1 MEIKKIQIKQELDET
16 IFHPETSDDQVLVGD
31 RTLKEELYVINKDID
46 NVSVKIEQAVES
58 LNYTN
63 DMPML
68 TSLGGYPAGTTF
80 DNVSIANFLT
90 GLLYPYVAPK
100 ISLSSTP
107 GSGVRDYDNPLTTLT
122 LRANVQKQ
130 SYDLQTVDFYRGT
143 ELLQHYETFGDKTSF
158 ECLVEESIRKT
169 TTFTAKVSDGRQT
182 VTSNNITYTFVYP
195 FYVGQTT
202 DETIE
207 SLQLVASDKRVQTKG
222 NVTKTY
228 STSQERF
235 YIAYPATY
243 GNLSSVLDTNQFE
256 IILDFEKGTKTV
268 SMNDGTQ
275 VTYNVY
281 LFKNLVSVSN
291 FTVTYKF

>member
-1 MEIKKIQIKQELDET
+1 MEIKKIQIKQELDEVV
-16 IFHPETSDDQVLVGD
+16 FHPETSDDQVLVGEH
-31 RTLKEELYVINKDID
+31 TLKEELYVINKDID
-46 NVSVKIEQAVES
+46 QVSIQVEQAVES
-58 LNYTN
+58 LSYTN
-63 DMPML
+63 EMPML
-68 TSLGGYPAGTTF
+68 TSLGGYPVGTTF
-80 DNVSIANFLT
+80 DNISLANFLT

-107 GSGVRDYDNPLTTLT
+107 RSGVREYDDPLTTLT
-122 LRANVQKQ
+122 ITATVQKQ

-143 ELLQHYETFGDKTSF
+143 EPIQHYENFEEQTSF
-158 ECLVEESIRKT
+158 ECFIEEPIRTT

-202 DETIE
+202 EESVET
-207 SLQLVASDKRVQTKG
+207 LQLAASDKRIQTKG
-222 NVTKTY
+222 NITKTY
-228 STSQERF
+228 TTSQERF

-268 SMNDGTQ
+268 TMNDGTQ
-275 VTYNVY
+275 VTYYVY

>member
-107 GSGVRDYDNPLTTLT
+107 GSGVRDYDNPLTTL
-122 LRANVQKQ
+122 
-130 SYDLQTVDFYRGT
+130 
-143 ELLQHYETFGDKTSF
+143 
-158 ECLVEESIRKT
+158 I
-169 TTFTAKVSDGRQT
+169 
-182 VTSNNITYTFVYP
+182 
-195 FYVGQTT
+195 
-202 DETIE
+202 
-207 SLQLVASDKRVQTKG
+207 
-222 NVTKTY
+222 
-228 STSQERF
+228 
-235 YIAYPATY
+235 
-243 GNLSSVLDTNQFE
+243 
-256 IILDFEKGTKTV
+256 
-268 SMNDGTQ
+268 
-275 VTYNVY
+275 
-281 LFKNLVSVSN
+281 
-291 FTVTYKF
+291 